1 MPTISETTSIS
12 PSGGTSRARVT
23 DSSPWTSMTGLKVP
37 ILAITPPPPKPRT
50 TGMVG
55 RARWVTSWLFSV
67 VNSSSDSGSSAPAPT
82 PIA

>member
-1 MPTISETTSIS
+1 
-12 PSGGTSRARVT
+12 
-23 DSSPWTSMTGLKVP
+23 MTGLKVP